1 MSAPAFYD
9 ELRALRLERLLDA
22 SAAIITEEGW
32 DRLSMTRVAERS
44 GVPRQSLYKEVGTKA
59 ELGEAVVRREVDRFL
74 AGVREG
80 IERHPASVTEGL
92 TAAARFALDYG
103 EANAL
108 LKAIVQPAHDSE
120 LLALLTVRP
129 EAVLG
134 QATTV
139 VASTLQSVH
148 GKSSPKGKELDALV
162 DTMVRLTLS
171 HLLQTTA
178 GTDVAVERIGRA
190 VTAFA

>member
-32 DRLSMTRVAERS
+32 DKLTMTRVAERS

-59 ELGEAVVRREVDRFL
+59 ELGAAVVRREVDRFL

-80 IERHPASVTEGL
+80 IERHPASVGEGL
-92 TAAARFALDYG
+92 IAAARFALEYG

-108 LKAIVQPAHDSE
+108 LKAVVQPTHDSE

-134 QATTV
+134 QATTLI
-139 VASTLQSVH
+139 ASTVQAVH
-148 GKSSPKGKELDALV
+148 GASAPKAQELDALV
-162 DTMVRLTLS
+162 DSMVRLTLS
-171 HLLQTTA
+171 HLLQSTA
-178 GTDVAVERIGRA
+178 PVDVAVDRISRA
-190 VTAFA
+190 IGAFA

>member
-80 IERHPASVTEGL
+80 IEGHPESVTAGL
-92 TAAARFALDYG
+92 TAAARFALEHG
-103 EANAL
+103 ETNAL

-120 LLALLTVRP
+120 LLALLTVHP

-139 VASTLQSVH
+139 VASTVRAVH
-148 GKSSPKGKELDALV
+148 GTACPKGKELDALV

-171 HLLQTTA
+171 HLLQTSA
-178 GTDVAVERIGRA
+178 STDVAVDRIGRA
-190 VTAFA
+190 VAAFA

>member
-32 DRLSMTRVAERS
+32 DKLTMTRVAERS

-80 IERHPASVTEGL
+80 IERHPESVADGL
-92 TAAARFALDYG
+92 TAAARFALEYG

-139 VASTLQSVH
+139 VASTVQAVH
-148 GKSSPKGKELDALV
+148 GASGPKGAERDALV
-162 DTMVRLTLS
+162 DSMVRLTLS
-171 HLLQTTA
+171 HLLQSTTS
-178 GTDVAVERIGRA
+178 TDVAVERIGGVISA
-190 VTAFA
+190 LA